1 MGGGGGSS
9 HAPAYTN
16 PGGGSGARGGNG
28 RLSSNSLSVRDA
40 RSRIGLDCNHT
51 VRRPDSSA
59 TPTGILALDQRHA
72 RGLNSNSG
80 GGSGAVATGGS
91 GSRVKDTTHDE
102 GKKYRNKDRLNG
114 ENRHNITNE
123 LQKFKQLHD
132 RDAAAGL
139 QRQSDKNTRTL
150 RKKTVKIA
158 PAPY

>member
-28 RLSSNSLSVRDA
+28 RLSPNSLSARDA
-40 RSRIGLDCNHT
+40 RMGLDYYHT
-51 VRRPDSSA
+51 VRRPERSA
-59 TPTGILALDQRHA
+59 TPTGILALDERHA

-80 GGSGAVATGGS
+80 GGSGAGATGGS

-102 GKKYRNKDRLNG
+102 GKKYRDKDRLNG